1 MQNAGEEEK
10 TEDSIHTE
18 NIVEEVEKVEEVEE
32 VGNIEEDVESENLPE
47 WMQET
52 TETVEQS
59 TEESIEEP
67 IEEPIEDINVLSD
80 PFDIPNAD
88 TVTPIETPQ
97 PLEIIE
103 KPVIKAID
111 AKIKKENSVKVPE
124 WLKLSE

>member
-10 TEDSIHTE
+10 TEDSINTE

-52 TETVEQS
+52 TETVEES
-59 TEESIEEP
+59 TEES